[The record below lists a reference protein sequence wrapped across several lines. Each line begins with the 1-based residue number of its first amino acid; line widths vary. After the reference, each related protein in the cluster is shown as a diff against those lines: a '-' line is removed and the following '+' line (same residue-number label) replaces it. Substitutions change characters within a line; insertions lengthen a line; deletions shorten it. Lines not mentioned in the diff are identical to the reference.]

1 MNCRR
6 AAALFA
12 LLISASVPP
21 VATAARIGGWNPA
34 RGGHASIVN
43 GMDFNHIR
51 ADLATLFPSSTVSA
65 TSQLTSSYLSSI
77 DVLLLDPVFNVINVE
92 VAPLTVDEQL
102 ALLTWVQ
109 QGGRALIIAENPSY
123 SAASRSFVEPFGLQV
138 GAQSLS
144 GFWSGA
150 IVDST
155 SFASITN
162 GPYGVVNS
170 FQGGFATWF
179 SETSTATVL
188 GAWSSGGAGIAAMKY
203 GHGSVV
209 FFADVA
215 LIANYHGAN
224 NTVLRQNTL
233 NYLINVPEPATVSL
247 TTTAATLLLL
257 SRLGRVR
264 QPLPL
269 CR

>member
-1 MNCRR
+1 MNCRLATGISVLLLSTLAQPF
-6 AAALFA
+6 AA
-12 LLISASVPP
+12 
-21 VATAARIGGWNPA
+21 AARIGGWDSS

-43 GMDFNHIR
+43 GMDFSHIR
-51 ADLATLFPSSTVSA
+51 ADLATLFPSSTVSS
-65 TSQLTSSYLSSI
+65 TSQLTTSYLSSV

-92 VAPLTVDEQL
+92 VAPLTADEQL

-123 SAASRSFVEPFGLQV
+123 NAASRSFVEPFGLQV
-138 GAQSLS
+138 GAQSLT
-144 GFWSGA
+144 GLWSGA
-150 IVDST
+150 ITNST

-179 SETSTATVL
+179 PQTASATVL
-188 GAWSSGGAGIAAMKY
+188 GTWSSGGAGIAAMKY
-203 GHGSVV
+203 GQGSLV

-224 NTVLRQNTL
+224 NTALRRNTL
-233 NYLINVPEPATVSL
+233 NYLINVPEPATMDLV
-247 TTTAATLLLL
+247 TPTALLL
-257 SRLGRVR
+257 SSRLRRVR
-264 QPLPL
+264 RPVAL
-269 CR
+269 